1 MTIQSISKKKIKFL
15 KIKNQTTYIKYILM
29 NINTYNLGKI
39 RIDRK
44 ISITIYISI
53 N

>member
-1 MTIQSISKKKIKFL
+1 MTIQSISKKKNKIL
-15 KIKNQTTYIKYILM
+15 KIKNQITYIKYILM

-44 ISITIYISI
+44 IYITIYISI